1 MKKILI
7 TLFLFAALI
16 LSANSVNIEQAKQVA
31 TNWFIERG
39 DISNYE
45 IFDVQIEKEKSINL
59 YYIFNFEQDAYVM
72 VAADDAIVP
81 ILGYCFEQH
90 FTSENHP
97 PQFDAMLNSF
107 KKQIIYAKDGN
118 ASAAE
123 WVSDEWKR
131 LSVKSENFE
140 KIRDLRDVSPLIS
153 ANWNQDYSW
162 NTYCPSDGSGPGGYV
177 YAGCVAVAMAQV
189 MKYWEHPAQGS
200 GSHSYY
206 CSPYGTLS
214 ADFEN
219 TTYNW
224 SSMSNSS
231 PTNAAREL
239 LYHCGIAVEMEYSPY
254 GSGAWVGG
262 GYPSAITAMETFFD
276 YDNSASFKL
285 KNSYS
290 DTEWASLL
298 RTNLDNGRPLVYRG
312 MDGNYG
318 HAFNLDGYQGTS
330 YFHFNWGWD
339 GSYNGYYYLNDLTPG
354 WGNDFTDDQGG
365 IFNLYP
371 DANASIT
378 VTSPNSGDVWQ
389 MGTTQN
395 IEWTSQSVGNY
406 VKIQLYK
413 NTNLTATL
421 ISSTLNN
428 GSYSWTIPESF
439 QVSNDYKIKII
450 DVSNASIY
458 DYSDFFSLSEAE
470 EGLDDVVITA
480 PNVQVNLNQTFEVGI
495 STSELLED
503 WGVISYEVVLTY
515 DKNIISYDSYSL
527 DGTIAEGGMVA
538 LNPDWDANSL
548 KVSYMNMYPISG
560 EGDVIKI
567 SFNAISVGTTSLVLS
582 DFVYNMTNI
591 INFVDGEV
599 VVSESSVV
607 YGDIDGNGEIQS
619 YDAALALQFSASLIE
634 FEAWQIIAADVDGN
648 GLVQSYDAAL
658 ILQYSAGLID
668 EFPIENK

>member
-1 MKKILI
+1 
-7 TLFLFAALI
+7 
-16 LSANSVNIEQAKQVA
+16 
-31 TNWFIERG
+31 
-39 DISNYE
+39 
-45 IFDVQIEKEKSINL
+45 
-59 YYIFNFEQDAYVM
+59 
-72 VAADDAIVP
+72 
-81 ILGYCFEQH
+81 
-90 FTSENHP
+90 
-97 PQFDAMLNSF
+97 
-107 KKQIIYAKDGN
+107 
-118 ASAAE
+118 
-123 WVSDEWKR
+123 
-131 LSVKSENFE
+131 
-140 KIRDLRDVSPLIS
+140 
-153 ANWNQDYSW
+153 
-162 NTYCPSDGSGPGGYV
+162 
-177 YAGCVAVAMAQV
+177 
-189 MKYWEHPAQGS
+189 
-200 GSHSYY
+200 
-206 CSPYGTLS
+206 
-214 ADFEN
+214 
-219 TTYNW
+219 
-224 SSMSNSS
+224 
-231 PTNAAREL
+231 
-239 LYHCGIAVEMEYSPY
+239 
-254 GSGAWVGG
+254 
-262 GYPSAITAMETFFD
+262 
-276 YDNSASFKL
+276 
-285 KNSYS
+285 
-290 DTEWASLL
+290 
-298 RTNLDNGRPLVYRG
+298 
-312 MDGNYG
+312 
-318 HAFNLDGYQGTS
+318 
-330 YFHFNWGWD
+330 
-339 GSYNGYYYLNDLTPG
+339 
-354 WGNDFTDDQGG
+354 
-365 IFNLYP
+365 
-371 DANASIT
+371 
-378 VTSPNSGDVWQ
+378 
-389 MGTTQN
+389 
-395 IEWTSQSVGNY
+395 EWTSQSVGNY

-439 QVSNDYKIKII
+439 QVSSDYKIKII

-538 LNPDWDANSL
+538 LNPDWGANSL